1 MITYDR
7 VHCTLFENI
16 IKSSVCDRLVSRT
29 ALAASLC
36 CTEPGSWAPTHRP
49 AAAGD
54 ARGFAGVG
62 DTV

>member
-16 IKSSVCDRLVSRT
+16 IKSSVRDRLVSLT

-49 AAAGD
+49 AAGD
-54 ARGFAGVG
+54 ACGFAGVS